1 MAAIVFDQVARKY
14 LNLPPRADVPEKEPS
29 VVKQALTSAK
39 SKNGI
44 EGVTIEE
51 NVGIDGHVSLRESN
65 SDSPFAIINMGIECL
80 RVDIKG
86 LDSAS
91 SQSSETT
98 VKDFASDHEFLI
110 RMLYDAAAELSKTLE
125 INGFKVLRPSE
136 LQT

>member
-14 LNLPPRADVPEKEPS
+14 LNLPPRVDVPQKEAS
-29 VVKQALTSAK
+29 AVKQALTSAK

-44 EGVTIEE
+44 EGVTIEDA
-51 NVGIDGHVSLRESN
+51 IDHFDRVFLRESN

-110 RMLYDAAAELSKTLE
+110 RMLYRCLE
-125 INGFKVLRPSE
+125 
-136 LQT
+136 